1 MQSTAVEH
9 CNYHWPDLLKD
20 LGFCKAAPKSIAR
33 AANPKLKPLFSS
45 KVGLLAA
52 YKLNK
57 IPWPQKAEVATAP
70 APPPKDYRWEKSELC
85 LLKSKL

>member
-1 MQSTAVEH
+1 MINDYQPRPITLS
-9 CNYHWPDLLKD
+9 LK
-20 LGFCKAAPKSIAR
+20 
-33 AANPKLKPLFSS
+33 

-70 APPPKDYRWEKSELC
+70 APPPKDYR
-85 LLKSKL
+85 

>member
-1 MQSTAVEH
+1 MINDFQ
-9 CNYHWPDLLKD
+9 P
-20 LGFCKAAPKSIAR
+20 R
-33 AANPKLKPLFSS
+33 AFTLSVK

-70 APPPKDYRWEKSELC
+70 APPPKDYR
-85 LLKSKL
+85 

>member
-1 MQSTAVEH
+1 MQSTSVEH
-9 CNYHWPDLLKD
+9 SNYRWPDLLKD
-20 LGFCKAAPKSIAR
+20 FAPGNIAR
-33 AANPKLKPLFSS
+33 AADLKLKLLFYS

-70 APPPKDYRWEKSELC
+70 APPPKDYR
-85 LLKSKL
+85 

>member
-1 MQSTAVEH
+1 MRH
-9 CNYHWPDLLKD
+9 KPDLFRDLESVKCAVHLQFQTLSLRKVEKNMINDYQPRTITLSLK
-20 LGFCKAAPKSIAR
+20 
-33 AANPKLKPLFSS
+33 

-70 APPPKDYRWEKSELC
+70 APPPKDYR
-85 LLKSKL
+85 

>member
-1 MQSTAVEH
+1 MSLE
-9 CNYHWPDLLKD
+9 
-20 LGFCKAAPKSIAR
+20 
-33 AANPKLKPLFSS
+33 

-70 APPPKDYRWEKSELC
+70 APPPKDYRWGKWKVGVQNIEASDVNFVISL
-85 LLKSKL
+85 SKI

>member
-1 MQSTAVEH
+1 MPVARLA
-9 CNYHWPDLLKD
+9 P
-20 LGFCKAAPKSIAR
+20 GFGAEAAAAASPKTIAR
-33 AANPKLKPLFSS
+33 AASNLKLKPLFSP

-70 APPPKDYRWEKSELC
+70 APPPKDYR
-85 LLKSKL
+85 